1 MKRKPIQN
9 IFTAC
14 LIVLGVLVAQA
25 NAAVIPVGV
34 NAGGNNTLIQKAID
48 SAQPG
53 DTILINPGVYQE
65 NIKVNKEV
73 KIVTNLDLSG
83 SQFNRTYIIG
93 AVPNDDVINIK
104 SNNVT
109 IDGFYISGGP
119 SGTDLLQAG
128 IQLEGVN
135 NCSLINN
142 ALVMNDVGIALN
154 NSQVNSIDNNLIG
167 LGASGIILLGSGEN
181 KLSNNIVTTNEQG
194 IILDNSANNTLMNN
208 TASSNGAGIFLNSA
222 QRNMLSK
229 NFIFKNDYGILGT
242 KAENNTVVDNIL
254 YMNDVGVYLNQS
266 SNNTFYQN
274 MFSNPMNAVDEG
286 KNIWNSS
293 SAGNSWN
300 NYTGQDSDGNGIGD
314 TPYVIN
320 QATGSIDYL
329 PLIKKTF
336 SSSNSKTMERNIVIG
351 S

>member
-1 MKRKPIQN
+1 MKRKSIQN
-9 IFTAC
+9 SFMAC
-14 LIVLGVLVAQA
+14 LIVLGILATQA
-25 NAAVIPVGV
+25 SAAVIPVGI
-34 NAGGNNTLIQKAID
+34 NAGGNNSSIQKAID

-53 DTILINPGVYQE
+53 DTILVNPGVYPE

-73 KIVTNLDLSG
+73 KIVTNPGTSG
-83 SQFNRTYIIG
+83 SQHSRTYIIG
-93 AVPNDDVINIK
+93 ATPNDDVINIK

-119 SGTDLLQAG
+119 SGTDLLQVG
-128 IQLEGVN
+128 IQLEGAKS
-135 NCSLINN
+135 CTLANN

-154 NSQVNSIDNNLIG
+154 NSQANSIDSNLIG

-181 KLSNNIVTTNEQG
+181 KLSDNIVTTNEQG

-229 NFIFKNDYGILGT
+229 NLISKNDYGILGT

-254 YMNDVGVYLNQS
+254 YMNDAGVYINQS

-274 MFSNPMNAVDEG
+274 IFSNPMNAVDEG

-293 SAGNSWN
+293 SAGNFWS
-300 NYTGQDSDGNGIGD
+300 NYTAPDADGNGILD
-314 TPYVIN
+314 TPYTIN

-329 PLIKKTF
+329 PLAKKKWST
-336 SSSNSKTMERNIVIG
+336 SSTKTTERKIVNG